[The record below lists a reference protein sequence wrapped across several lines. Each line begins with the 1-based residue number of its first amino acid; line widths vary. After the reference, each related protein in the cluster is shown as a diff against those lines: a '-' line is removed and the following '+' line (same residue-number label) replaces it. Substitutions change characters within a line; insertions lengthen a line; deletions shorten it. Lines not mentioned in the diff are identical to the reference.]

1 MCLRLTYRVIPA
13 ESIQMYKCQLKRQD
27 LWKNIRLGIS
37 IKLNLYSF
45 VWKGFRLQTKSSQI
59 MRNHRGGKKIAGN
72 LMMNG
77 AIAIPPRLLL
87 FCSLSSLLTYL
98 VPTRPI
104 IERGARKKE
113 KREKKKKERKKKTP
127 WKSNTLP
134 FPRLHFWCQE
144 HNL

>member
-1 MCLRLTYRVIPA
+1 
-13 ESIQMYKCQLKRQD
+13 
-27 LWKNIRLGIS
+27 
-37 IKLNLYSF
+37 
-45 VWKGFRLQTKSSQI
+45 

-104 IERGARKKE
+104 IERGAREKKK
-113 KREKKKKERKKKTP
+113 KREKKEKKNALEKQYAP
-127 WKSNTLP
+127 LP
-134 FPRLHFWCQE
+134 ASAL
-144 HNL
+144 LVSGT

>member
-13 ESIQMYKCQLKRQD
+13 ESIQMYKCLLKRLD
-27 LWKNIRLGIS
+27 LWMNIRLGIS

-98 VPTRPI
+98 VPTRPM
-104 IERGARKKE
+104 IERGAQKKE
-113 KREKKKKERKKKTP
+113 KKRGKEKKKKNRPGKAVCSPSRVCTFGVRNIICK
-127 WKSNTLP
+127 
-134 FPRLHFWCQE
+134 
-144 HNL
+144 